1 MSMMRR
7 RPEIHLHGGIPVVKV
22 EGEWDESTGIS
33 LSELV
38 SRLVSAGHV
47 EIIVNLTRMTRSSL
61 SDRVWLE
68 ALEGIAATVR
78 THFGRVDV
86 VASLEQ
92 VTRSV
97 CMKAHSALFW
107 ATSEEEAMGHIK
119 GVPIYN
125 GGPILTTRF
134 IG

>member
-7 RPEIHLHGGIPVVKV
+7 RPEMHLHCGIPVVKV
-22 EGEWDESTGIS
+22 EGEWDEMTGSS
-33 LSELV
+33 LTELV
-38 SRLVSAGHV
+38 SGLVSAGHV

-97 CMKAHSALFW
+97 YMKAHSRLFW

-119 GVPIYN
+119 GVPVYC
-125 GGPILTTRF
+125 GGPILTTRL